1 MSDYERDDLRRTDPD
16 TGVTL
21 KIIADSDAQSPV
33 ADDEAVLFAVYHRH
47 RENPAKAT
55 LPTAESAMEFAEANA
70 GEDSE
75 WAVFGLFAYEHGNIM
90 FRPSSAGNPFNCPF
104 DSAQAGIIALKRTEF
119 DGDLFKIAEGICQ
132 SYSDWCNGE
141 VYGYVVNDPVNGDE
155 DSCWGYVG
163 DPEDDGAYTEG
174 LAVYQDAVDK
184 ARDTLAKRAAEAQAQ
199 ADADAAGAKARA
211 DALAELVAAARPFAE
226 PNDTAASQRL
236 KEALEGWE
244 ALT

>member
-1 MSDYERDDLRRTDPD
+1 MSETERDDLRRHDED

-21 KIIADSDAQSPV
+21 RIIYDGDADSPV
-33 ADDEAVLFAVYHRH
+33 ADDESVLFAVYHRH
-47 RENPAKAT
+47 RTNRQGH

-90 FRPSSAGNPFNCPF
+90 FRPSKAGNPFNDPF
-104 DSAQAGIIALKRTEF
+104 DSAQAGIIALKRATFE
-119 DGDLFKIAEGICQ
+119 GDLFKIAEGICE

-141 VYGYVVNDPVNGDE
+141 VYGYVVDDPVNGSD
-155 DSCWGYVG
+155 DSCWGYIG

-174 LAVYQDAVDK
+174 LAAYQDAVDK
-184 ARDTLAKRAAEAQAQ
+184 ARDTLAKRAAEEAAQAE
-199 ADADAAGAKARA
+199 ADATAAKTRA
-211 DALAELVAAARPFAE
+211 DALAELIAAARPFAE
-226 PNDTAASQRL
+226 PNDTSASQRL
-236 KEALEGWE
+236 KEALEDFE